1 MWKAVLAGL
10 VAWVMIILTAL
21 ALTAVGAYAH
31 SWYPLSCCSGMDC
44 IPIPESAVRETAK
57 GYVIVETGEVIAH
70 GDPRIKVTPPEDL
83 DQGYHWCRKLSDG
96 SNTYTGK
103 SWKKGDTICLFV
115 PGRGV

>member
-1 MWKAVLAGL
+1 MWKALLAGL

-96 SNTYTGK
+96 GNTYTGK
-103 SWKKGDTICLFV
+103 TWKKGDTICLFV